1 MTQQKEYR
9 MKLVVG
15 RDDLAA
21 AALGAARESGAE
33 AVREDVK
40 PVHRASRG
48 FVNDQAVDVCE
59 LAVVT
64 LLQAVAHGRP
74 VLLLPVAALGRIQHQ
89 TLVTMGALSV
99 RDVEGRT
106 VGVRSWSQT
115 TGVWVRGFLTEQY
128 GVDLRKVGW
137 TVYEGAHVDTHR
149 DPEWITRAPE
159 GARLQADFLDGR
171 LDFGIMGNELP
182 ADDRIRTA
190 VDNARSVAAEWTAR
204 SGFLPLNHVIGT
216 TEDAASA
223 HAATVL
229 AMYDAM
235 SAVAAR
241 NRPAGAADPNPVGFE
256 ALRAPVT
263 RAARYAWEQEV
274 LPRPV
279 EFDELV
285 ERTCTALKV
294 PPARLGG

>member
-1 MTQQKEYR
+1 

-15 RDDLAA
+15 RDDFAA
-21 AALGAARESGAE
+21 AALEAARQTGTATER
-33 AVREDVK
+33 VDVK
-40 PVHRASRG
+40 PVHKASKG

-74 VLLLPVAALGRIQHQ
+74 VVLLPVTALGRTQHQ
-89 TLVTMGALSV
+89 TLVTMSALSV
-99 RDVEGRT
+99 HDVEGHR

-115 TGVWVRGFLTEQY
+115 TGVWVRGFLAEQY
-128 GVDLRKVGW
+128 GVDPRKVDW
-137 TVYEGAHVDTHR
+137 TVYEGAHVDGHR
-149 DPEWITRAPE
+149 DPEWVRRAPE

-190 VDNARSVAAEWTAR
+190 IDDAAQVAAQWTAR
-204 SGFLPLNHVIGT
+204 RGFLPLNHVIGVT
-216 TEDAASA
+216 AEAASE
-223 HAATVL
+223 HSAAVV
-229 AMYDAM
+229 AMYDALR
-235 SAVAAR
+235 SVTAGSRV
-241 NRPAGAADPNPVGFE
+241 AGAADPNPVGFE
-256 ALRAPVT
+256 ALRGPVT
-263 RAARYAWEQEV
+263 LAARYALEQEV

-285 ERTCTALKV
+285 ERSCVALSV